1 MRLAVETLAAV
12 NLCMDM
18 LSVSAA
24 CRLCSPAR
32 IRPVR
37 VLCASAVG
45 TAYAFVQQFWP
56 LRGGW
61 AAIAFAAAAYV
72 MATIAIPANSARER
86 LRCSVVLLA
95 CQLLAGGACMALQRL
110 LKGAF
115 AALLCGGCAVWGCVA
130 AIRQA
135 QRRAAGTT
143 AVITCVFD
151 GRKAR
156 MHALI
161 DTGNRLCDPITG
173 LPVIA
178 APREALDALA
188 LPELDPADPSTL
200 PPGFRLLRAQTAAG
214 PCLLM
219 CFHPQQL
226 MIEYEGRCVS
236 TRALIAL
243 SAASEGAMALM
254 PSQMLA
260 GLEAEHEKVTGK
272 KRGGRK
278 QLFG

>member
-1 MRLAVETLAAV
+1 MRLAVETFAAV

-18 LSVSAA
+18 LSISSA
-24 CRLCSPAR
+24 CKLCSSAR
-32 IRPVR
+32 IRPIR
-37 VLCASAVG
+37 VLCAAGVG
-45 TAYAFVQQFWP
+45 TAYAFVQQLWP
-56 LRGGW
+56 VRGGW
-61 AAIAFAAAAYV
+61 AATAFAATVYV
-72 MATIAIPANSARER
+72 MASIAIPADSVRER
-86 LRCSVVLLA
+86 LRGSMVLLA
-95 CQLLAGGACMALQRL
+95 CQLLVGGACMALQRL
-110 LKGAF
+110 LGETF
-115 AALLCGGCAVWGCVA
+115 AALLCGGCAAWGCA
-130 AIRQA
+130 IAIRQA
-135 QRRAAGTT
+135 WRRADGAT
-143 AVITCVFD
+143 AVVTCVFG

-156 MHALI
+156 MRALI

-178 APREALDALA
+178 APREALGALA
-188 LPELDPADPSTL
+188 LPAVDPADPCTL

-254 PSQMLA
+254 PSCMLA
-260 GLEAEHEKVTGK
+260 GLDTESEKATGK
-272 KRGGRK
+272 KREGRK